1 MGYFFIFSGDNVDVL
16 LYLLDLVLRL
26 DNLLVIARVLLLKE
40 SILLEEGLDLLFERL
55 DHESVHVE
63 MGLVLGL

>member
-16 LYLLDLVLRL
+16 LYLLDLVLGL

-40 SILLEEGLDLLFERL
+40 SILLEESLDLLLEGL

-63 MGLVLGL
+63 LGLVLDL